1 MRIYSNRN
9 MIVQSQLS
17 YLLTLRTVGEALD
30 ASLSGVPSVGTGY
43 GVLQLCKRLRLYG
56 STSKTQIDR
65 CTNNE
70 IAEIARPDI
79 ARGQR
84 GTISNRISRIRVYF
98 VRYLHCFLKRHETHV
113 CNKTHR

>member
-56 STSKTQIDR
+56 STSH
-65 CTNNE
+65 
-70 IAEIARPDI
+70 AMSGLP
-79 ARGQR
+79 
-84 GTISNRISRIRVYF
+84 
-98 VRYLHCFLKRHETHV
+98 FLVVPNKRRAIVTALSASL
-113 CNKTHR
+113 